1 MGSTDVS
8 GSSAAQHGTDRGASG
23 GLPRFL
29 DWLTPF
35 VMVLLGFAFV
45 LGGAAML
52 VVFDMTLLT
61 TMVREGSLRSD
72 IFSQNT
78 LAFISY
84 STVQWGGIGA
94 ILTGGMMWVAAAV
107 FRRAQWR
114 FRSSPDVGTPPMWTV
129 GLVGG
134 VVTFVFGFI
143 PLSPLLGGGVAG
155 YLYGGQRGAAIR
167 VGGLSGLFAAIPV
180 AAVVLFLFG
189 GMAAAAMRLSLYGG
203 VLFGLGAIVFT
214 LVLTVALQVG
224 LGAVGGLVG
233 AHFAPSRERHG

>member
-8 GSSAAQHGTDRGASG
+8 GSTAAQHGTDRVASA

-29 DWLTPF
+29 DWLVPF
-35 VMVLLGFAFV
+35 VLFLLGFAFV

-52 VVFDMTLLT
+52 VVFDMNLLT

-84 STVQWGGIGA
+84 STVKWGGIGA
-94 ILTGGMMWVAAAV
+94 ILTGIMMWVAAAV
-107 FRRAQWR
+107 FLRAQRR
-114 FRSSPDVGTPPMWTV
+114 FRASPDVATPPLWTV

-134 VVTFVFGFI
+134 VMTFVFGFI
-143 PLSPLLGGGVAG
+143 PLSPLFGGGVSG
-155 YLYGGQRGAAIR
+155 YLYGGQRGSAIR
-167 VGGLSGLFAAIPV
+167 VGGLSALFAAIPV
-180 AAVVLFLFG
+180 AIVVLFLFG

-203 VLFGLGAIVFT
+203 VLFGLGAIVLT

-224 LGAVGGLVG
+224 LGAIGGLVG
-233 AHFAPSRERHG
+233 AHLAPNRESHR